1 MSTHRASNLGNL
13 FNARRAAD
21 RPAQAPEATPYTV
34 RHSMPESAPS
44 TTPEFTRETA
54 RESTVEPTQDLT
66 HVTVLAA
73 TTADPQEDEL
83 VVSNVAIYLPAPV
96 LDRLK
101 RERGRR
107 KMTYTDLL
115 VMAFDE
121 LSQEQL
127 LEALRRHLGLHLAQP
142 VERAIGDLQR
152 RLRGNDRQ
160 DHPQSRHDPDPCYR
174 VAPRVRQKLRKG
186 LTGPYPPCLS

>member
-1 MSTHRASNLGNL
+1 M
-13 FNARRAAD
+13 
-21 RPAQAPEATPYTV
+21 EA
-34 RHSMPESAPS
+34 
-44 TTPEFTRETA
+44 
-54 RESTVEPTQDLT
+54 TQDLAN
-66 HVTVLAA
+66 VTVLAA
-73 TTADPQEDEL
+73 TTVDPQEDEL

-127 LEALRRHLGLHLAQP
+127 LEALGYKPQGSGMPRRRGAGRGQGGIQVQLRLDQ
-142 VERAIGDLQR
+142 LQR
-152 RLRGNDRQ
+152 SWLDQQVQALGA
-160 DHPQSRHDPDPCYR
+160 PSRSAL
-174 VAPRVRQKLRKG
+174 VAAVFDFWLPKR
-186 LTGPYPPCLS
+186 

>member
-13 FNARRAAD
+13 FNARRVAD

-66 HVTVLAA
+66 HVTVLPA

-127 LEALRRHLGLHLAQP
+127 LEALGYKPQGSGMPRRRGAGRGQGGIQVQLRLDQ
-142 VERAIGDLQR
+142 LQR
-152 RLRGNDRQ
+152 SWLDQQVQALGA
-160 DHPQSRHDPDPCYR
+160 PSRSAL
-174 VAPRVRQKLRKG
+174 VAAVFDFWLPKR
-186 LTGPYPPCLS
+186 

>member
-13 FNARRAAD
+13 FNARRTAD
-21 RPAQAPEATPYTV
+21 RPAQAPEVAPYPV
-34 RHSMPESAPS
+34 HHSMPEPAPS
-44 TTPEFTRETA
+44 DAPDLTRELA
-54 RESTVEPTQDLT
+54 QESTVEPTQEFT
-66 HVTVLAA
+66 HVTVLPA
-73 TTADPQEDEL
+73 TTADPPEDEL

-121 LSQEQL
+121 LSQEEL
-127 LEALRRHLGLHLAQP
+127 LEALGYKPQGSGMPRRRGAGRGQGGIQVQLRLDQ
-142 VERAIGDLQR
+142 LQR
-152 RLRGNDRQ
+152 SWLDQQVQALGA
-160 DHPQSRHDPDPCYR
+160 PSRSAL
-174 VAPRVRQKLRKG
+174 VAAVFDFWLPKR
-186 LTGPYPPCLS
+186 

>member
-13 FNARRAAD
+13 FNARRTAD
-21 RPAQAPEATPYTV
+21 RPAQTPEVAPYPV
-34 RHSMPESAPS
+34 HHSMPEPALSA
-44 TTPEFTRETA
+44 TPDLTRELTQ
-54 RESTVEPTQDLT
+54 ESTVEPTQEFT
-66 HVTVLAA
+66 HAPVLPAPTV
-73 TTADPQEDEL
+73 DPQEDEL

-127 LEALRRHLGLHLAQP
+127 LEALGYKPQGSGMPRRRGAGRGQGGIQVQLRLDQ
-142 VERAIGDLQR
+142 LQR
-152 RLRGNDRQ
+152 SWLDQQVQALGA
-160 DHPQSRHDPDPCYR
+160 PSRSAL
-174 VAPRVRQKLRKG
+174 VAAVFDFWLPKR
-186 LTGPYPPCLS
+186 